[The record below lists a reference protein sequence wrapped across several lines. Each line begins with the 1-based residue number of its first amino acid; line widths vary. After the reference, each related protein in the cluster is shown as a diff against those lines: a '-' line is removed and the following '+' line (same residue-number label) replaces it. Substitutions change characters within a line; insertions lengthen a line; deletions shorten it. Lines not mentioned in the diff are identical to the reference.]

1 MRPISAVQ
9 YEFTDPV
16 MTAQYAL
23 VYRTSYFSP
32 DAAGHRKP
40 DDLLGPVVDDEVPG
54 RLQPHGAAG
63 GSSHE
68 QTLGTGALVPPGLCE
83 SSV

>member
-1 MRPISAVQ
+1 M
-9 YEFTDPV
+9 
-16 MTAQYAL
+16 
-23 VYRTSYFSP
+23 YRTSYFSP

-63 GSSHE
+63 GPGHE
-68 QTLGTGALVPPGLCE
+68 QTLGAGALVPPGMCE
-83 SSV
+83 ISV